1 MQILFDIGGTK
12 MRLSYSKDNET
23 LSDVRI
29 MPRSENFDEAVTVF
43 VATAKEFA
51 GGENIEAIAGGIAG
65 IVDSE
70 KGIIVDAP
78 NISEDWIGKPLG
90 DTLSK
95 ALGVP
100 VYMANDA
107 AIVGLGEAVVGSGK
121 GNDIVAYITV
131 STGVGGVRIVSGGID
146 EHTLGFEPG
155 HQIIDADA
163 TVFPDMKQP
172 YDLEDMVSGSGVEKR
187 FKKKPYEIPQED
199 PLWDELAKYLAIG
212 LHNINLQWSPNIFVL
227 GGMMMIGDP
236 KIPLASV
243 EREFQKL
250 QDVMPTL
257 PPLTLA
263 TLGDV
268 GGLHGALAYAKAQI
282 KKEKDQTKN

>member
-1 MQILFDIGGTK
+1 MIILFDIGGTK
-12 MRLSYSKDNET
+12 IRLSYSRDGET
-23 LSDVRI
+23 IGDVRI
-29 MPRSENFDEAVTVF
+29 VPRPEKFDDAMDLF
-43 VATAKEFA
+43 IATAKEFA
-51 GGENIEAIAGGIAG
+51 GGETIEAIAGGIAG

-70 KGIIVDAP
+70 RGVIVDTP
-78 NISEDWIGKPLG
+78 NISSDWIGKLLG

-95 ALGVP
+95 ALGAP
-100 VYMANDA
+100 LYMANDA

-131 STGVGGVRIVSGGID
+131 STGVGGARIVGGDID
-146 EHTLGFEPG
+146 EHALGFEPG

-187 FKKKPYEIPQED
+187 FQKKPYEIPQED

-212 LHNINLQWSPNIFVL
+212 LHNINLQWSPNVFVL

-243 EREFQKL
+243 EKEFRKL

-263 TLGDV
+263 TLGDI
-268 GGLHGALAYAKAQI
+268 GGLHGALAYAK
-282 KKEKDQTKN
+282 KKTIHDHKRAPH